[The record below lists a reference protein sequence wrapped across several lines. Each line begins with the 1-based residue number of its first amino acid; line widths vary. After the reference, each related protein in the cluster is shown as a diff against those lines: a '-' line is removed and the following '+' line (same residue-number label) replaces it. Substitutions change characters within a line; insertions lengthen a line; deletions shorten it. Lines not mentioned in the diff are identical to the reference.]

1 MLGRGRVI
9 GIVKVGRPDAEGLTM
24 TERRRLRAWV
34 AASLVL
40 ACAGCLP
47 TPVHETNDVE
57 PVQEDREPAG
67 LAPDPGVGVT
77 PGESCNAPAPDGA
90 SEAALGY
97 MVAID
102 KATPGWRQVDENIR
116 ATGDSHRN
124 DLPIQVR
131 ADRGFVDAL
140 GKLDWPDDA
149 KATAENLIAI
159 VGEYDEM
166 LLAGYETHGFLAEH
180 RDEVGRLDSARAA
193 TSGLLRDVLGLEP
206 SRCTFWRP

>member
-1 MLGRGRVI
+1 MRRGRVI
-9 GIVKVGRPDAEGLTM
+9 GIVKVSRSSAEGLTM

-47 TPVHETNDVE
+47 MPVHETNDVD
-57 PVQEDREPAG
+57 PVQEDSGPGA
-67 LAPDPGVGVT
+67 LPPDPGVGVA
-77 PGESCNAPAPDGA
+77 PGESCNAPPPAGA

-97 MVAID
+97 MAAID

-116 ATGDSHRN
+116 TTGDTHRN

-140 GKLDWPDDA
+140 GKLHWPVEA
-149 KATAENLIAI
+149 EGTAEELIAI
-159 VGEYDEM
+159 IGEYDDM
-166 LLAGYETHGFLAEH
+166 LMAGYETQGFLAEH
-180 RDEVGRLDSARAA
+180 RDQVGQLDSVRAA
-193 TSGLLRDVLGLEP
+193 TSGMLRDLLGLQP